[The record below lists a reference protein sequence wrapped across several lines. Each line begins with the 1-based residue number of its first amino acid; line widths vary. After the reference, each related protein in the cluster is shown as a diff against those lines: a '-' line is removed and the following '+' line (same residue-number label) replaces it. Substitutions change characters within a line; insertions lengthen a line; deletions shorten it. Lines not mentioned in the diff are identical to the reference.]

1 MRPDF
6 IYCGSCSLEF
16 PLSELTFFIEHKRS
30 NCPNSLFGAKYED
43 LQCYQCVRSFHSPWP
58 LLFHVQNDHGIKLV
72 RNLDRQGRTSYQ
84 SDSGLKTPLP
94 SYEQMECSTNDHM
107 CSVHEQGGSLLS
119 VNFDEFSHETG
130 EVGDL
135 SLEPVPTSVSL
146 PSTLPQV
153 PKSSCRSSSREV
165 RNPGPQFHGLPY
177 APHACSTLNMALNL
191 EDSLRLI
198 HGIACS
204 KLDMHL
210 RQMASLDVT
219 NTSSSYALSLCCSR
233 TGVSCLCA
241 VGSCSCSSAPPPSSS
256 HQLTASA
263 SCQTDGLS
271 DPHIIEAF
279 SPSDS
284 FSLPEKQ
291 SVDLNKS
298 PFTQDFSFLNSL
310 TQPSC
315 SASPTNDLSIQL
327 APQPLIDRSPAD
339 NVAYPQKILPFSC
352 SFCGRIYRQKVH
364 LRKHVMAQHTKQKP
378 FFCPHCAYT
387 TVEKSHLT
395 VHIRTH
401 TGERPYI
408 CRVCHYSSTQNC
420 TLKSHYLRKHPE
432 SKINCMT
439 CGGAYVTELEYQN
452 HLKNCVSTLDRIS

>member
-1 MRPDF
+1 
-6 IYCGSCSLEF
+6 
-16 PLSELTFFIEHKRS
+16 
-30 NCPNSLFGAKYED
+30 
-43 LQCYQCVRSFHSPWP
+43 
-58 LLFHVQNDHGIKLV
+58 
-72 RNLDRQGRTSYQ
+72 
-84 SDSGLKTPLP
+84 
-94 SYEQMECSTNDHM
+94 
-107 CSVHEQGGSLLS
+107 
-119 VNFDEFSHETG
+119 
-130 EVGDL
+130 
-135 SLEPVPTSVSL
+135 
-146 PSTLPQV
+146 
-153 PKSSCRSSSREV
+153 
-165 RNPGPQFHGLPY
+165 
-177 APHACSTLNMALNL
+177 MALNL

-210 RQMASLDVT
+210 RQMASVDVT
-219 NTSSSYALSLCCSR
+219 NTSSSYALSLCCSQ

-271 DPHIIEAF
+271 DPHVIEAF
-279 SPSDS
+279 SPSNL

-291 SVDLNKS
+291 SVDLDKS
-298 PFTQDFSFLNSL
+298 PFSQDFGFLNSL

-315 SASPTNDLSIQL
+315 SASPTNDLSLQP
-327 APQPLIDRSPAD
+327 APQPLVDRPPGD
-339 NVAYPQKILPFSC
+339 KVAYPPQMLPFSC

-432 SKINCMT
+432 SKINCVA
-439 CGGAYVTELEYQN
+439 CGGTYVTELEYQN
-452 HLKNCVSTLDRIS
+452 HLKNCVPALDQIS

>member
-30 NCPNSLFGAKYED
+30 NCSNSLFESKYEG
-43 LQCYQCVRSFHSPWP
+43 LQCSQCVRIFHSPWP

-72 RNLDRQGRTSYQ
+72 RNLNYSDRTSCQ
-84 SDSGLKTPLP
+84 PGAGLKTPLF
-94 SYEQMECSTNDHM
+94 SYEQMECSANDHIGGVRDQD
-107 CSVHEQGGSLLS
+107 SSLANVNLDKFPQKIGESGGLFQGPLVTAASPS
-119 VNFDEFSHETG
+119 S
-130 EVGDL
+130 
-135 SLEPVPTSVSL
+135 TS
-146 PSTLPQV
+146 PQV
-153 PKSSCRSSSREV
+153 PRTSCRASSSEAG
-165 RNPGPQFHGLPY
+165 NSGLKFHSVSY
-177 APHACSTLNMALNL
+177 APNSCSTLNMALNL

-198 HGIACS
+198 HKIACS

-210 RQMASLDVT
+210 RQMTSVDVT
-219 NTSSSYALSLCCSR
+219 NASSSYALSLCCSQA
-233 TGVSCLCA
+233 GVSCLCA
-241 VGSCSCSSAPPPSSS
+241 VGSCSCSSAPPPSSCP
-256 HQLTASA
+256 QLTASA

-271 DPHIIEAF
+271 DPHVMEEF
-279 SPSDS
+279 SPSNL
-284 FSLPEKQ
+284 FSLPDQQ
-291 SVDLNKS
+291 SVDLDKS
-298 PFTQDFSFLNSL
+298 PVSQDLGFINSL
-310 TQPSC
+310 IQPPC
-315 SASPTNDLSIQL
+315 VTSPNNDLSFQPT
-327 APQPLIDRSPAD
+327 PQPIIDHPPAD
-339 NVAYPQKILPFSC
+339 KVSYPPKMLPFSC
-352 SFCGRIYRQKVH
+352 SFCGRIYRQKIH

-432 SKINCMT
+432 SKITCVT
-439 CGGAYVTELEYQN
+439 CGGTYITELEYQN
-452 HLKNCVSTLDRIS
+452 HLKNCGTTFDRML

>member
-1 MRPDF
+1 
-6 IYCGSCSLEF
+6 
-16 PLSELTFFIEHKRS
+16 
-30 NCPNSLFGAKYED
+30 
-43 LQCYQCVRSFHSPWP
+43 
-58 LLFHVQNDHGIKLV
+58 
-72 RNLDRQGRTSYQ
+72 
-84 SDSGLKTPLP
+84 
-94 SYEQMECSTNDHM
+94 MECSTNDHI
-107 CSVHEQGGSLLS
+107 CGVHEQDNSLLNVS
-119 VNFDEFSHETG
+119 FNELSHKISESGNT
-130 EVGDL
+130 
-135 SLEPVPTSVSL
+135 SLQPISTAVSP
-146 PSTLPQV
+146 PSASPHV
-153 PKSSCRSSSREV
+153 PKLSCRSTSREA
-165 RNPGPQFHGLPY
+165 RNSGPQFHSLSY
-177 APHACSTLNMALNL
+177 APQACSTLNMALNL

-210 RQMASLDVT
+210 RQMASVDVT

-241 VGSCSCSSAPPPSSS
+241 VGSCSCSPAPPPPSS

-271 DPHIIEAF
+271 DPHVIEAF
-279 SPSDS
+279 SPSNL

-291 SVDLNKS
+291 SIDLDKS
-298 PFTQDFSFLNSL
+298 PFSQDLSFLNSL

-315 SASPTNDLSIQL
+315 SASPTNDLSLQP
-327 APQPLIDRSPAD
+327 APQLLIDRPLMD
-339 NVAYPQKILPFSC
+339 KVAYPSKTSPFSC

-401 TGERPYI
+401 TGERPYT

-432 SKINCMT
+432 SKINCVA
-439 CGGAYVTELEYQN
+439 CGGTYITELEYQN
-452 HLKNCVSTLDRIS
+452 HLKNCVSTLDQIS